1 MLENKAAELAD
12 RLSKTSGKKQY
23 GYLKADVKAI
33 VNGIVSDLA
42 ADERI
47 TSLYD
52 LWYKQREEVISTYT
66 EEMPKRIP
74 LVDNPEFKSIKN
86 VVIQEA
92 LNISADRLIV
102 DEQDEQ
108 AEIDAETSE
117 LRIR

>member
-1 MLENKAAELAD
+1 M
-12 RLSKTSGKKQY
+12 Y
-23 GYLKADVKAI
+23 
-33 VNGIVSDLA
+33 GIVSDLA

-117 LRIR
+117 PESDEVEEQEYAPAPRSVQRSRMWQ